1 MQSQSLVSYHKGL
14 GIGDNYSEWN
24 LLREDISLPAAVLVS
39 ENIENN
45 LEWMQKFIEKYNVK
59 LAPHG
64 KTTMAPKLFHKQLE
78 HGAWAITLATV
89 QQVQVAYSVGVRRIL
104 MANQLIGKTNMK
116 IIQELL
122 NNDPNFDFYCL
133 IDSSTNIEQL
143 GQFFNNN
150 KTQKRL
156 QVLLEIGVN
165 NGRTGIRNEDEEKLI
180 LDTLS
185 KYENSLALVGVEL
198 FEGVL
203 NDEQSIRVMLQ
214 RTVDCLERLIH
225 SNKVSRSPPILS
237 GAGSAWYDIV
247 AEEFSKVNSTVDI
260 VLRSGCYL
268 SHDMGTYH
276 RAQAR
281 ILQQNSIAK
290 EISTNGALRPALQI
304 WAYVQSIPETNR
316 AIIGFGKRDAAFDAG
331 FPIPILHYRPEWSK
345 PIEID
350 EKNYQITHMMDQHA
364 YLSCPSDHNLHIG
377 DMIAFDISH
386 PCLTFDK
393 WRKILLINNQ
403 YTVID
408 IIDTHF

>member
-1 MQSQSLVSYHKGL
+1 
-14 GIGDNYSEWN
+14 
-24 LLREDISLPAAVLVS
+24 
-39 ENIENN
+39 
-45 LEWMQKFIEKYNVK
+45 
-59 LAPHG
+59 
-64 KTTMAPKLFHKQLE
+64 
-78 HGAWAITLATV
+78 
-89 QQVQVAYSVGVRRIL
+89 
-104 MANQLIGKTNMK
+104 
-116 IIQELL
+116 
-122 NNDPNFDFYCL
+122 
-133 IDSSTNIEQL
+133 
-143 GQFFNNN
+143 FNNN

-290 EISTNGALRPALQI
+290 EISTN
-304 WAYVQSIPETNR
+304 
-316 AIIGFGKRDAAFDAG
+316 
-331 FPIPILHYRPEWSK
+331 
-345 PIEID
+345 
-350 EKNYQITHMMDQHA
+350 
-364 YLSCPSDHNLHIG
+364 
-377 DMIAFDISH
+377 
-386 PCLTFDK
+386 
-393 WRKILLINNQ
+393 
-403 YTVID
+403 
-408 IIDTHF
+408 